1 MDIPIFLA
9 AMGISI
15 LEMTEASAI
24 AVIFYGIYH
33 TPKSYFYAVAGVA
46 TSLIPLLIAGKFL
59 ILLPLHYIAVGAA
72 IILFYFSQKLFR
84 SARRSIKGTKK
95 KKEEKEEGLITVYT
109 VSLIEGLEASLVV
122 VGLMPFG
129 YFSALSGVGAAV
141 FVVIALTY
149 AMKERVMRI
158 RVPQLKLVL
167 SALLATIGTFWL
179 LEVGLDLSEI
189 FAIPIFLFYIALTQ
203 ILVRL

>member
-1 MDIPIFLA
+1 MDVAIFLA

-33 TPKSYFYAVAGVA
+33 TSKSYLYAVAGVA
-46 TSLIPLLIAGKFL
+46 TSLIPALIAGKFL
-59 ILLPLHYIAVGAA
+59 VLIPLDYIAIVAA
-72 IILFYFSQKLFR
+72 VILFYFSQKLFR
-84 SARRSIKGTKK
+84 SARRSIKGTRR

-109 VSLIEGLEASLVV
+109 VSVVEGLEASLVV

-129 YFSALSGVGAAV
+129 YFSALSGVGVAV
-141 FVVIALTY
+141 FAVIALTY
-149 AMKERVMRI
+149 AMKERVMKI
-158 RVPQLKLVL
+158 RVPQLKLFL

-179 LEVGLDLSEI
+179 LEVGLGLSEI
-189 FAIPIFLFYIALTQ
+189 FTIPIFLFYILLTQ
-203 ILVRL
+203 VLVRI